1 MSSFAVSRFSTVCTA
16 LGFILVAGTARAQF
30 AECVVPSEVPG
41 GVYETILDEASFDFG
56 NVSEKTCNAI
66 VKEGV
71 KTCKAQVKAA
81 AKCYD
86 RALDANYKI
95 ILKQCA
101 ELETSGE
108 RAECKGVFKE
118 DRDLGK
124 AEVEL
129 SEQAGLASCVGEF
142 ESALLNECLDIFK

>member
-1 MSSFAVSRFSTVCTA
+1 M
-16 LGFILVAGTARAQF
+16 LVAGTARAQF
-30 AECVVPSEVPG
+30 AECVVPEDAAFA
-41 GVYETILDEASFDFG
+41 VYETIIDEASFDFG
-56 NVSEKTCNAI
+56 NVSEKACNAI

-86 RALDANYKI
+86 RALDSNYKI

-101 ELETSGE
+101 ELETSDE

-118 DRDLGK
+118 ERDTGK
-124 AEVEL
+124 SEVDV

-142 ESALLNECLDIFK
+142 ESALLNDCLDIFK